1 MNKSSSC
8 SSVILKPQRFTE
20 SQTYR
25 WNHRSSSLHQSSS
38 ALMFLHCAPIPRSP
52 SAKQSL
58 HRQDIQCFHLTHG
71 GFQKSMDWQI
81 EGDTWKFHY
90 KNLQPL
96 ICIVCHKFLRRFS
109 SQRGLIR
116 SRWRKQTRCVRL
128 RSLQTSLVTVQCYT
142 LLWLVPLVGVK

>member
-25 WNHRSSSLHQSSS
+25 WNHRIVPLFISRHQHSCSCTV
-38 ALMFLHCAPIPRSP
+38 LRLPRSP

-96 ICIVCHKFLRRFS
+96 ICIGAFAINSYDALAVREVWSGADGGSRLDVCVCVHCKPVQWLS
-109 SQRGLIR
+109 SVILY
-116 SRWRKQTRCVRL
+116 SD
-128 RSLQTSLVTVQCYT
+128 
-142 LLWLVPLVGVK
+142 